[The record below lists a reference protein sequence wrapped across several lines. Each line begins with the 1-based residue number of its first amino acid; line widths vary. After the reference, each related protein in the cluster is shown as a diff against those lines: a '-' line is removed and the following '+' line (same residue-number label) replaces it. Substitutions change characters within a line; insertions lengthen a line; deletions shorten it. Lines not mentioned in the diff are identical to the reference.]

1 MDWKIRNVWAVL
13 CCLSSPLVL
22 ANDSSGYFWDF
33 GDGTVSY
40 LAEPEHQY
48 EAAGIYTVKREV
60 YQNGVLVDKS
70 EKVVDLVTPKIVELD
85 ITLPQS
91 ITEKEQTQLTA
102 KFITSEP
109 LEAIRYQWYVDE
121 QSLGDALSDPVIT
134 HVFSDAGTYVV
145 TLNVLWE
152 QTTVRSF
159 EVNVVVEEQNDNT
172 DPDNGGKDP
181 GDGGT
186 DPGDGGTD
194 PDDGKSETPN
204 KSPDQSDGGGSW
216 GIVSLLGLLFLAIRR
231 RR

>member
-1 MDWKIRNVWAVL
+1 M
-13 CCLSSPLVL
+13 VL